1 MANFAVSVSE
11 ELLAKCNAVLVK
23 LQRDGEKKADALN
36 RAFDIALTT
45 LEDEQ
50 LKYNGVDIKSLNSS
64 LENIRSLF
72 MATVNGNEE
81 KKIAYETKIA
91 DVKNKKDAL
100 ENELR
105 EKIAE
110 AQKAKAEAEAKA
122 EALTKAR
129 ESDLKDL
136 KIATEKATSA
146 EALTAETKKNNETLQ
161 TELSKAK
168 EQLAGYDDLKK
179 SEFENK
185 TEVINLR
192 HQLEELKKEYQNDL
206 NTKEL
211 EYQHQ
216 LDQAKASADLEL
228 EKALIAKEREMNEE
242 IINLNRENAKLQAQ
256 IEQLQQK

>member
-1 MANFAVSVSE
+1 M
-11 ELLAKCNAVLVK
+11 
-23 LQRDGEKKADALN
+23 
-36 RAFDIALTT
+36 
-45 LEDEQ
+45 
-50 LKYNGVDIKSLNSS
+50 
-64 LENIRSLF
+64 
-72 MATVNGNEE
+72 
-81 KKIAYETKIA
+81 
-91 DVKNKKDAL
+91 
-100 ENELR
+100 
-105 EKIAE
+105 
-110 AQKAKAEAEAKA
+110 
-122 EALTKAR
+122 
-129 ESDLKDL
+129 

>member
-122 EALTKAR
+122 LTKAR

-168 EQLAGYDDLKK
+168 DQLAGYDDLKK

-228 EKALIAKEREMNEE
+228 EKALIAKEREMNEK